1 MKYTVSDHLTMA
13 DVKSEAYKCLVQELK
28 EMTQKDFEN
37 NLTHTG
43 RLLKVDKVEIVRN
56 KGSLTIW
63 VDFIAIK
70 DFEEV
75 LYVSADYYNASDNFT
90 VVYKRQR

>member
-1 MKYTVSDHLTMA
+1 MKYTVSDQLTLA
-13 DVKSEAYKCLVQELK
+13 DVKSEDYKYLVQWLK

-56 KGSLTIW
+56 RGILTIW
-63 VDFIAIK
+63 VDFIAM

-75 LYVSADYYNASDNFT
+75 LRVSADYNNVSDNFT

>member
-63 VDFIAIK
+63 VDFITM

-75 LYVSADYYNASDNFT
+75 LYVSADYYNDSDNFT